1 MVAAH
6 LRGAPIRLDAA
17 HAVADVGRIRRLAHL
32 AIADHVDAGRD
43 LPGDDIV
50 DRVRDLGFERLRIDR
65 GVLLTFENEV
75 NEGLWTWQAASMSGE
90 DPVG

>member
-1 MVAAH
+1 M
-6 LRGAPIRLDAA
+6 R
-17 HAVADVGRIRRLAHL
+17 
-32 AIADHVDAGRD
+32 
-43 LPGDDIV
+43 

-65 GVLLTFENEV
+65 AALLTFENEV